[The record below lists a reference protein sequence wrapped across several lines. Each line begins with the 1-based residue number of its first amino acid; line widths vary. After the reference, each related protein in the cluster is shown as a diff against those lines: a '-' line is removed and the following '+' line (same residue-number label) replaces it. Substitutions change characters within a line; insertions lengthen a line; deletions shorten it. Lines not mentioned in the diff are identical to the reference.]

1 MKSIYLTKDDNL
13 IANIID
19 ADMKQGI
26 VTGYFSKF
34 NNVDGDG
41 DIIRPGA
48 FTKTIQEQ
56 GPDSNMPRIK
66 HLLNHDPS
74 QPLGKLTRL
83 YEDSY
88 GLAYESQI
96 GSHELGEDFIK
107 MIESGL
113 ITEHSIGFKIIK
125 RNAVQSYENYL
136 RNPELGQ
143 FEITEIKLYEGS
155 SLTAWG
161 ANPMTPITS
170 LKSALDFE
178 RVCKQQ
184 EAIEKF
190 CRHTTATDETIQML
204 LLHSKQLAQVILNMD
219 NTSTLPE
226 SSTMPDNSLLDAIR
240 EYNNN
245 LKTNQS

>member
-1 MKSIYLTKDDNL
+1 MNVNKNVLTIKDGMFAAE
-13 IANIID
+13 IM
-19 ADMKQGI
+19 DMDPIQGI

-48 FTKTIQEQ
+48 FAKTIKEQ
-56 GPDSNMPRIK
+56 GPQSSLPRIK

-74 QPLGKLTRL
+74 QPLGVLKSLT
-83 YEDSY
+83 EDAY

-107 MIESGL
+107 MVESGL

-125 RNAVQSYENYL
+125 RNQIQSYENYVK
-136 RNPELGQ
+136 NPAGGQ
-143 FEITEIKLYEGS
+143 YEITEVKLYEGS

-161 ANPMTPITS
+161 ANPLTPITS
-170 LKSALDFE
+170 LKSMNDLDLL
-178 RVCKQQ
+178 VAKH

-190 CRHTTATDETIQML
+190 CRNSSATDDTIQML
-204 LLHSKQLAQVILNMD
+204 LLHSKQLAQFILDMKKE
-219 NTSTLPE
+219 STLPGNTTEPQE
-226 SSTMPDNSLLDAIR
+226 SVSDWIR
-240 EYNNN
+240 EYRN
-245 LKTNQS
+245 KI